1 MTRNDYER
9 IKNIAFLRGWK
20 CKERY
25 VNDMVLEV
33 ELIHPYNMKENEI
46 YYFNSHTLK
55 RIN

>member
-1 MTRNDYER
+1 MAKNDYER

-46 YYFNSHTLK
+46 YYFDSHTLK